1 MAQWDESTC
10 NAGGASSVS
19 GSGRSPGG
27 GNGTPLQ
34 CSCLKNPMDREPWW
48 ATDPGVAKSWTRRL
62 NTALGSL
69 DLGHLPLSVSTPFLS
84 FSSAPS
90 LLPFLY
96 YLLINLHRSGAMP
109 WLWIT
114 KLNKSLPL
122 SLNSTCST
130 AGTVTPLLLQF
141 RVITALIGGEKPWH
155 SGLGK
160 THPAHRVSPLVLNF
174 SE

>member
-96 YLLINLHRSGAMP
+96 YLLINLHRSGAFLVKSILAKRGMP
-109 WLWIT
+109 
-114 KLNKSLPL
+114 
-122 SLNSTCST
+122 
-130 AGTVTPLLLQF
+130 
-141 RVITALIGGEKPWH
+141 
-155 SGLGK
+155 
-160 THPAHRVSPLVLNF
+160 THRRILRYHIWTLKQANQND
-174 SE
+174 